1 MNKKQFSETL
11 FEAFNSNGLGDKLDE
26 KKAEKL
32 FQFAQILVETNK
44 SFNLT
49 AITEENDIILKHFA
63 DCATA
68 LDHLPNGAS
77 IIDVGCGAGFPS
89 IPIAILRED
98 VNVTA
103 LDSTAK
109 RIGFI
114 NDVTKELSLNNICG
128 VAGRAEDFAKTKREN
143 FDVSISRAVARL
155 NILSELCLPLTKIG
169 GKFIAM
175 KSSKGEE
182 ELSESKKG
190 IGLLGG
196 RLSEKQIIELSLNTM
211 KIEREIYVFEKASK
225 TPIQY
230 PRNYSQISKKPL

>member
-1 MNKKQFSETL
+1 MNENQFVSTL
-11 FEAFNSNGLGDKLDE
+11 FEAFKSNGLGDKLDE
-26 KKAEKL
+26 NKAKKL
-32 FQFAQILVETNK
+32 FGFAEILIEANK

-49 AITEENDIILKHFA
+49 AITEENEIILKHFA
-63 DCATA
+63 DCATVI
-68 LDHLPNGAS
+68 DHIPSGAS

-98 VNVTA
+98 VKATA

-114 NDVTKELSLNNICG
+114 NDVAKELSLSNIIG
-128 VAGRAEDFAKTKREN
+128 IAARAEDFAKNNREK

-155 NILSELCLPLTKIG
+155 NILSELCIPLTKLG

-175 KSSKGEE
+175 KSSKGDEE
-182 ELSESKKG
+182 FAEAKKG
-190 IGLLGG
+190 IEILGG
-196 RLSEKQIIELSLNTM
+196 ALANQQSTPLSLGDIS
-211 KIEREIYVFEKASK
+211 IEREIFVFEKKGK
-225 TPIQY
+225 TPPQY